1 MLRELLGIVEKAAWI
16 QRHCI
21 LLELKK
27 LYALAAVQ
35 HKGAR
40 RNESKQRS
48 GDLSPDAGILEV
60 ESLYTHL
67 QLLKL
72 AFSKVRYCELYS
84 PDEWDLSDSGLDRY

>member
-1 MLRELLGIVEKAAWI
+1 MRELLVIVEGAVWI
-16 QRHCI
+16 QRHCV

-72 AFSKVRYCELYS
+72 AFSKVKYCELYR
-84 PDEWDLSDSGLDRY
+84 PDELELSDSGLDRD